1 MLPRRIGLKL
11 PNHFV
16 NPTHM
21 KLIRSVCSPLL
32 LATLLPCAPAMGA
45 QTSATISLAGLKSPA
60 DLEAVIATIADPAKK
75 NAVRAHST
83 AILSA
88 AARQP
93 HVNAVTAALDQAP
106 GTYVKTNL
114 TPAALKQALGGESA
128 IFDTLKVVNLGSA
141 TLGIKAKREIDPFN
155 QAFYEHLGHVA
166 DLEFLTIINT
176 TAENAWLVPLAN
188 LHALTNL
195 TIINQS
201 KLNDIGLA
209 HLAGLKQLQ
218 RFAYIGTAMT
228 GKPFKDFQGW
238 TKLKSS
244 SFRGSQ
250 IDDEGLAYL
259 CERFPNYETLS
270 LAHAKFTDAG
280 AVHLAKLKNLK
291 GLELG
296 STKAT
301 SAALRNLLGLPLEY
315 FQLGEGVDAPESIA
329 IIRELKTLKRLTLT
343 NCKTLTDAEL
353 QTLASM
359 KHLEHLELGSLP
371 LPPERLSA
379 LKQFAFLK
387 SMRLVPPYPAELQT
401 RIKEVLPNV
410 AIKFD

>member
-1 MLPRRIGLKL
+1 M
-11 PNHFV
+11 H
-16 NPTHM
+16 
-21 KLIRSVCSPLL
+21 LIRLLCPVLLFVALHRSSPVN
-32 LATLLPCAPAMGA
+32 GA
-45 QTSATISLAGLKSPA
+45 QAATPISLAGLKSTA
-60 DLEAVIATIADPAKK
+60 DLETVVAALADPAKK
-75 NAVRAHST
+75 SAVRSQTA
-83 AILSA
+83 AILTA
-88 AARQP
+88 AAKKP
-93 HVNAVTAALDQAP
+93 HVDAVIAALDQAP
-106 GTYVKTNL
+106 GSYTKTNL
-114 TPAALKQALGGESA
+114 TPAVLKQALGGESA
-128 IFDTLKVVNLGSA
+128 IFDTLKTVNLGSA

-155 QAFYEHLGHVA
+155 QAFYEHLGQVT

-176 TAENAWLVPLAN
+176 TAENAWLVSVAN

-201 KLNDIGLA
+201 KLNDLGLA
-209 HLAGLKQLQ
+209 HLAGLKQLE
-218 RFAYIGTAMT
+218 RFAYVGTAMT
-228 GKPFKDFQGW
+228 GRPFKDFQGW

-250 IDDEGLAYL
+250 IDDEGLSYL

-280 AVHLAKLKNLK
+280 AANLAKLKNLK

-301 SAALRNLLGLPLEY
+301 SAALRHLLGLPLEY

-329 IIRELKTLKRLTLT
+329 LIKELKTLKRLTLT
-343 NCKTLTDAEL
+343 NCKTVTDAEL
-353 QTLASM
+353 QTLAGM
-359 KHLEHLELGSLP
+359 KHLDHLELGSLP
-371 LPPERLSA
+371 MPPERLPV

-387 SMRLVPPYPAELQT
+387 SMRLVPPYPAELQA